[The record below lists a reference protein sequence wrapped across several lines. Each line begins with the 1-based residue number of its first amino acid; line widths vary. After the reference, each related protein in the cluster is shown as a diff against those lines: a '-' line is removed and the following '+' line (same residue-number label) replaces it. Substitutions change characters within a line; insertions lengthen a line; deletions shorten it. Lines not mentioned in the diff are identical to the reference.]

1 MSEEKPDT
9 IWVDLN
15 RANLTLNDYQS
26 FTATTAVYPQK
37 VELEY
42 LSLGLTGE
50 VGEFT
55 SKLAK
60 WYRKDNEFPTQEL
73 SDELGDIL
81 WFVARLASHLG
92 RDLSDIAYENQEK
105 LTSRKERG
113 VLKGSGDH
121 R

>member
-1 MSEEKPDT
+1 MTKDKFKPE
-9 IWVDLN
+9 
-15 RANLTLNDYQS
+15 LTLNEYQS

-60 WYRKDNEFPTQEL
+60 WYRKDNQFPTQEL
-73 SDELGDIL
+73 ADELGDIL
-81 WFVARLASHLG
+81 WFVARLASLLQ
-92 RDLSDIAYENQEK
+92 RDLSDIAHENKEK

-113 VLKGSGDH
+113 VLKGSGDY